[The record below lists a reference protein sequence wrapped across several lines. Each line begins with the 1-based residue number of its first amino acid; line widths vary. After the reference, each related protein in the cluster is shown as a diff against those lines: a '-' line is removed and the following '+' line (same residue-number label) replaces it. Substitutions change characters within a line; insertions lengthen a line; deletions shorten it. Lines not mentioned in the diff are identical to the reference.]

1 MNLQLHIVTKD
12 FPDMDRLD
20 ELALEAFPPEEYLAP
35 CDIIEI
41 SKKFDMDF
49 WAIYDNNDF
58 IGFTVIARYKTM
70 VYLFFLAITP
80 ENRSKGYGT
89 KIISLI
95 SANYKSCQFVVDFEM
110 IDESASN
117 IEQRIKRKEFYL
129 RNGFKETDK
138 FLTYFGVS
146 YEILCMHH
154 EFDFSLFKKLMNA
167 LPIDGLA
174 PVYFT
179 K

>member
-1 MNLQLHIVTKD
+1 M
-12 FPDMDRLD
+12 RLNM
-20 ELALEAFPPEEYLAP
+20 EPITRESRFWEQVHALAKEAFPPEEYLAP

-95 SANYKSCQFVVDFEM
+95 SENYKSCQFVVDFEM